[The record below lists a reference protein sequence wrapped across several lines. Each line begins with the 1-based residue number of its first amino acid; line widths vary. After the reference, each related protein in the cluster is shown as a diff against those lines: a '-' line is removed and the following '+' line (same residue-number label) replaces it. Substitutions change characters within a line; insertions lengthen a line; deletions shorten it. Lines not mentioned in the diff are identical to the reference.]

1 MLHEIDGNRLRRV
14 RETKFMTREEL
25 HAKSGVS
32 QSLISKLEAPHYR
45 YPGVRLR
52 TAKALAKA
60 LGVEPDAFVSQV
72 RSPVGSGER
81 QAS

>member
-1 MLHEIDGNRLRRV
+1 MLHEINGRRLRRV

-32 QSLISKLEAPHYR
+32 QSLISKLEAPHYQ
-45 YPGVRLR
+45 YGGVRLH
-52 TAKALAKA
+52 TVKALAKA

-72 RSPVGSGER
+72 LIESGDR